1 MQFILAN
8 TFQDSLAKLQ
18 PGEQQAAKI
27 ATLEL
32 QMNPAHPGLQMHK
45 LDRARDRNF
54 WSARVNDD
62 LRLILHRMEAST
74 VFCYVAHHDAAYGW
88 AERRKLTVHPVT
100 GAMQVVNLQE
110 TVQEIVVPRYVPE
123 QETPAQRAPKPLP
136 LLAGANDEELL
147 SYGVPVD
154 WLKPVRQAN
163 EDTVLEI
170 VEQLPDEAR
179 EAVLLLATGTRP
191 AAAPTPV
198 QTAAVPAAE
207 ILELTSELTS
217 QQAAAAFAHPD
228 AQRRFRSVANVEE
241 LKAALEAPWEKWA
254 IFLHPA
260 QRAIVERDF
269 SGPARVTGSA
279 GTGKTIV
286 ALHRAVHLAETYP
299 SSRVLLTTF
308 NEVLVRALE
317 KKLRLLIASRP
328 RMGEQIEVLAFEAV
342 ARRLYE
348 SNLSPLYGPVKI
360 ASPALIESLI
370 LEALREGPA
379 AMLAPGIAERFVLAE
394 WHQVIDAAQLR
405 TWEAYRDHTRAG
417 RRSRLREPQ
426 RAALWSVFE
435 RVFAALE
442 ARREMTVAEMFV
454 RLADHY
460 HKGGAP
466 PFDFA
471 VVDEAQDVSQAE
483 LRCFA
488 ALGGNRP
495 NALFFAGDTAQRIFQ
510 TPFSWK
516 ANGVEIRGRST
527 NLKVNYRTSQEI
539 RERADR
545 LLDPEITDGDGN
557 AEQRFGTLSVFNGP
571 VPEVRSFAGER
582 EESAAVGEWIKRQ
595 IASGTSAGEIILFVR
610 SEAQLTRAEGAAK
623 AAGLPQQHLTAS
635 METIPDTLC
644 ISPMQLAKGLEFR
657 AVAIMA
663 CDENALPDPASIAD
677 ASDPTE
683 LQEVYMSER
692 QLLYVACT
700 RARDALFV
708 SSAGRGSEFISDM
721 QG

>member
-62 LRLILHRMEAST
+62 LRLILHRMEASM
-74 VFCYVAHHDAAYGW
+74 VFCYVAHHDAAYQW
-88 AERRKLTVHPVT
+88 AERRKLTIHPVT

-123 QETPAQRAPKPLP
+123 EETPVQRAPKPLP
-136 LLAGANDEELL
+136 FLAGASDAQLL
-147 SYGVPVD
+147 SYGVPID

-163 EDTVLEI
+163 EDTILEI

-179 EAVLLLATGTRP
+179 EAVLLLATGTHP
-191 AAAPTPV
+191 AAAPV
-198 QTAAVPAAE
+198 AAVSSSEA
-207 ILELTSELTS
+207 SELTS
-217 QQAAAAFAHPD
+217 QQTAAAFAHPD
-228 AQRRFRSVANVEE
+228 AQRRFRSVANIEE

-260 QRAIVERDF
+260 QKTIVERDF

-286 ALHRAVHLAETYP
+286 ALHRAVRLAETYP

-328 RMGEQIEVLAFEAV
+328 RLAEQIEVLAFESV

-348 SNLSPLYGPVKI
+348 SNLAPLYGPVKI
-360 ASPALIESLI
+360 ASKATIESLL
-370 LEALREGPA
+370 LETMRERLA
-379 AMLAPGIAERFVLAE
+379 AKLPLGIPERFVIAE

-442 ARREMTVAEMFV
+442 VRREMTVAEMFV

-460 HKGGAP
+460 RKGGAP

-483 LRCFA
+483 LQCFA

-495 NALFFAGDTAQRIFQ
+495 NAIFFAGDTAQRIFQ

-557 AEQRFGTLSVFNGP
+557 AEQRSGTLSVFNGP
-571 VPEVRSFAGER
+571 VPEIRSFAEER
-582 EESAAVGEWIKRQ
+582 AESAAVGEWMNRQ
-595 IASGTSAGEIILFVR
+595 LASGTSAGEIILFVR
-610 SEAQLTRAEGAAK
+610 SEAQLSRAEDAAK
-623 AAGLPQQHLTAS
+623 VIDLPYQYLTAS
-635 METIPDTLC
+635 METIQDTL
-644 ISPMQLAKGLEFR
+644 IIALMQLAKGLEFR
-657 AVAIMA
+657 AVAVMA
-663 CDENALPDPASIAD
+663 CDEDALPDPASIAA

-683 LQEVYMSER
+683 LQELYMSER

-700 RARDALFV
+700 RARDALLV
-708 SSAGRGSEFISDM
+708 SSAGRASEFISDM
-721 QG
+721 ED

>member
-18 PGEQQAAKI
+18 LGEQQAAKI

-32 QMNPAHPGLQMHK
+32 QLNPAHPGLQMHK

-62 LRLILHRMEAST
+62 LRLILHRIEASM
-74 VFCYVAHHDAAYGW
+74 VFCYVAHHDAAYQW
-88 AERRKLTVHPVT
+88 AERRKLPVHPVT

-110 TVQEIVVPRYVPE
+110 TVQEIVVPRYVAE
-123 QETPAQRAPKPLP
+123 EETPAQRAPKPLP
-136 LLAGANDEELL
+136 LLAGANDAELL

-154 WLKPVRQAN
+154 WLEPVRQAN
-163 EDTVLEI
+163 EDTILEI

-191 AAAPTPV
+191 APAPVPV
-198 QTAAVPAAE
+198 QLAAVPPTEA
-207 ILELTSELTS
+207 SELTS
-217 QQAAAAFAHPD
+217 QQTAAAFAHPD

-328 RMGEQIEVLAFEAV
+328 RLAEQIEVLAFEAV

-348 SNLSPLYGPVKI
+348 SNLAPLYGPVKI
-360 ASPALIESLI
+360 ASPATIESSL
-370 LEALREGPA
+370 LETMREGPA
-379 AMLAPGIAERFVLAE
+379 AKSALGIPERFVIAE

-435 RVFAALE
+435 RVFATLE
-442 ARREMTVAEMFV
+442 VRREMTVAEMFV

-460 HKGGAP
+460 RKGGAP

-483 LRCFA
+483 LRCFS

-571 VPEVRSFAGER
+571 APEIRSFAEER

-595 IASGTSAGEIILFVR
+595 IASGTNAGEIVLFVR
-610 SEAQLTRAEGAAK
+610 SETQLPRAEQAAK
-623 AAGLPQQHLTAS
+623 SAGLPHQHLTAS
-635 METIPDTLC
+635 METIPNTLC

-657 AVAIMA
+657 AVAVMA
-663 CDENALPDPASIAD
+663 CDEDALPDPASIA
-677 ASDPTE
+677 ATSDPTE

-700 RARDALFV
+700 RARDALL
-708 SSAGRGSEFISDM
+708 
-721 QG
+721 

>member
-32 QMNPAHPGLQMHK
+32 QMNPAHPGLQVHK

-62 LRLILHRMEAST
+62 LRLILHRMEASM
-74 VFCYVAHHDAAYGW
+74 VFCYVAHHDAAYQW

-100 GAMQVVNLQE
+100 GAMQLVNLQE
-110 TVQEIVVPRYVPE
+110 TVQDIVVPRYVPE
-123 QETPAQRAPKPLP
+123 EETPAPRAPKPLP
-136 LLAGANDEELL
+136 LLAGASDAELL

-154 WLKPVRQAN
+154 WLKLVRQAN
-163 EDTVLEI
+163 EDSVLEI

-191 AAAPTPV
+191 APAQV
-198 QTAAVPAAE
+198 AAVPPTEA
-207 ILELTSELTS
+207 SELTS

-228 AQRRFRSVANVEE
+228 AQRRFRSIGNVEE

-260 QRAIVERDF
+260 QRTIVERDF

-299 SSRVLLTTF
+299 SSRVLLTSF

-328 RMGEQIEVLAFEAV
+328 RLAEQIEVLAFEAV

-360 ASPALIESLI
+360 ANPAKIESLI
-370 LEALREGPA
+370 LETMREGPA
-379 AMLAPGIAERFVLAE
+379 ATSAHGIPERFVIAE

-405 TWEAYRDHTRAG
+405 TWESYRDHTRAG

-426 RAALWSVFE
+426 RAALWSIFELVF
-435 RVFAALE
+435 VTLE

-454 RLADHY
+454 RLAGHY
-460 HKGGAP
+460 RNGGAP

-557 AEQRFGTLSVFNGP
+557 AEQRLGTLSVFNGP
-571 VPEVRSFAGER
+571 DPEIRFFAEER
-582 EESAAVGEWIKRQ
+582 EESRAVGEWIKRQ
-595 IASGTSAGEIILFVR
+595 IANGTSAGEIVLFVR
-610 SEAQLTRAEGAAK
+610 STAQLPRAEGAAK
-623 AAGLPQQHLTAS
+623 SAGLPYQYLTAS
-635 METIPDTLC
+635 METVPNTLC

-657 AVAIMA
+657 AVAVMA
-663 CDENALPDPASIAD
+663 CDEDSLPDPASIAA
-677 ASDPTE
+677 ASDSTE
-683 LQEVYMSER
+683 LQEIYMSER

-700 RARDALFV
+700 RARDALLV
-708 SSAGRGSEFISDM
+708 SSAGSVSEFVDDM
-721 QG
+721 SN